1 MGRRRGILK
10 ERLCIPLALDGA
22 LLHLL
27 KQELFDSIPDARVER
42 VYQPSKEELVL
53 AVRSRAGSRRLLL
66 SCRASSPRIHF
77 TTHAPEN
84 PAKPPMLCMLLRKHL
99 TGAKLTAIRQP
110 GLERVLFLDFDT
122 TNELG
127 DHVALTL
134 AVEIMGRHS
143 NLILIGEDGRIIDA
157 VKRVDGEMSS
167 VRMVLPVMQYV
178 LPPQAPGRMDL
189 TKEEPADIVAAL
201 AGRKD
206 EALEKALL
214 TLLLGVSPIVCRELA
229 HYAGRGAALR
239 SASLH
244 KTEQD
249 RLAFYLG
256 KIKEILQTNGGNPVM
271 VTDVAQGKPIDFSFL
286 TITQYGTAATLTP
299 FDSYSE
305 LLDGFYAERD
315 RVDRIRHRAQDLL
328 KTLTN
333 ASERIARKINAQ
345 KAELLQCADRERL
358 RQYGDLLNA
367 NLYHLQK
374 GMPVAQVD
382 NFFEEGN
389 PPIRIPLDPAKT
401 PVQNAQ
407 KYYKDYRK
415 AQTAEKILHEQ
426 IEKGMQ
432 ELAYIDTVFDALSRA
447 DTERE
452 LTEIRTELA
461 GQGYGR
467 LGKGGRQQKAP
478 PPLKPISFT
487 SSDGFAIL
495 VGRNN
500 QQNDRLTLKQAKGSD
515 LWFHTKNIPG
525 SHVIVC
531 AEGREV
537 PQRTI
542 MEAAALAAFHSK
554 AKDSAQVP
562 VDYTPVKFVKKPQG
576 AKPGMVIYTTNQTAY
591 VTPQEDLVE
600 RLRDRE

>member
-1 MGRRRGILK
+1 M
-10 ERLCIPLALDGA
+10 ALDGA
-22 LLHLL
+22 LLYLL
-27 KQELFDSIPDARVER
+27 KQELFDAIPDARVER

-157 VKRVDGEMSS
+157 VKRVDADMSS
-167 VRMVLPVMQYV
+167 VRMVLPGMRYV

-189 TKEEPADIVAAL
+189 TKDEPSDMVAAL

-214 TLLLGVSPIVCRELA
+214 SLLLGVSPIVCREIA
-229 HYAGRGAALR
+229 HYTGRGAALR
-239 SASLH
+239 SAALNE
-244 KTEQD
+244 TEQG
-249 RLAFYLG
+249 RLQFYLSQ
-256 KIKEILQTNGGNPVM
+256 IKDILETQKGRPVM

-299 FDSYSE
+299 FESYSE

-333 ASERIARKINAQ
+333 ASERISRKINAQ

-358 RQYGDLLNA
+358 RRYGDLLNA
-367 NLYHLQK
+367 NLYHLEK

-415 AQTAEKILHEQ
+415 AQTAEKILNEQ
-426 IEKGMQ
+426 IAKGMQ
-432 ELAYIDTVFDALSRA
+432 ELDYIDTVFDALSRA

-452 LTEIRTELA
+452 LSEIRAELA

-467 LGKGGRQQKAP
+467 LAKGGRQQKAP
-478 PPLKPISFT
+478 APLKPLAFT
-487 SSDGFAIL
+487 SSDGFPIL

-531 AEGREV
+531 TGGGEV
-537 PQRTI
+537 PARTI
-542 MEAAALAAFHSK
+542 EQAASLAAFHSR

-576 AKPGMVIYTTNQTAY
+576 AKPGMVIYTTNQTVY
-591 VTPQEDLVE
+591 VTPQEALVE
-600 RLRDRE
+600 QLRDKG